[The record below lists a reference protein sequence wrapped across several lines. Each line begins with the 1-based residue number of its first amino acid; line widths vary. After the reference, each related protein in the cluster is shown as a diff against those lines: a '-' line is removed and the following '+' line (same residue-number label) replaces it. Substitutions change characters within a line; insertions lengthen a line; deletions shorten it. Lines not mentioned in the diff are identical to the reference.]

1 MKRLA
6 GLNENLARV
15 FRLGKT
21 YENRTM
27 YGIKV
32 SNTVVLSLFLSV
44 LRVLFVEDISKEY
57 TFMNILVSS
66 KLILHSEQQSSLLRK
81 KMPFSDIPFC
91 PYIEMI
97 SISTHAKK
105 NGTYGEGRGK
115 FGETRTWE

>member
-1 MKRLA
+1 
-6 GLNENLARV
+6 
-15 FRLGKT
+15 
-21 YENRTM
+21 M

-81 KMPFSDIPFC
+81 KNAFFWYSILPVHGNDKYFDARKKKWNVWGREREIWRN
-91 PYIEMI
+91 ENVGI
-97 SISTHAKK
+97 SLIL
-105 NGTYGEGRGK
+105 RGK
-115 FGETRTWE
+115 SEGGGHRKSVRSKWES